1 MSKTTKISKKNK
13 TRKTTS
19 FLVIAFT
26 LFGLLVPSS
35 IQTATANNKEPR
47 KIVTGWIPYYSID
60 RVLPR
65 VRKLTP
71 SIPTGV
77 NQPALC
83 DSSQYGPAE
92 NAAIENSYL
101 FRNKDLMKEVL
112 PFWFS
117 LKSPTL
123 IRNDYTTGNPS
134 WPMADTVCLM
144 RRAGMQIIP
153 TMTDGTAKLVLA
165 GYLANPTTRT
175 TIVNSI
181 VNLVNVNGFDGIDLD
196 YEGFA
201 FVDGNTTWTR
211 TAPLWV
217 AFIKELSVAMRANKK
232 ILSVT
237 TPYLYDPSERQ
248 KGYFVYAWADIASSI
263 DRLRIM
269 TYDFNV
275 AKPGPNAPISWVDK
289 TIRYAISIMPA
300 SKVYVGLPGYGRDW
314 ITAVQGKCP
323 VSAPPGLKAG
333 AKAATFLMVNA
344 ERKAVI
350 DNAIPVFDASV
361 SEATYSYTQTYNG
374 LTADGAST
382 SCSVNRTVWYQN
394 SRSYAERMALVSKYR
409 LGGAALWTL
418 GMEDQM
424 ATTEMRNAA
433 LAMAPDVVVSTMNL
447 SGLNQGSVFYAD
459 QFTVNGLFTLK
470 DKSPIAGLPVSVEIN
485 RGGTWTKVAEL
496 LTDATGAITVP
507 LVLANSVGIRL
518 TSLGT
523 WERTESITPEQL
535 VAVKSKILIDRPN
548 SVSRSSTFTVRAQL
562 LPQVAGKSAVLQKF
576 VNGKW
581 QNVGTP
587 LTSDTSGVF
596 SFNSVENSRGIL
608 TLRVQVGTDVTSET
622 FAIII
627 R

>member
-1 MSKTTKISKKNK
+1 MSKTNKLSKKNK
-13 TRKTTS
+13 SSKTTS
-19 FLVIAFT
+19 FFVVLIT
-26 LFGLLVPSS
+26 LFGLLAPSS

-507 LVLANSVGIRL
+507 LVLANSAGIRL

-608 TLRVQVGTDVTSET
+608 TLRVQVGTDITSET

>member
-1 MSKTTKISKKNK
+1 MSKTSKKSKKNK
-13 TRKTTS
+13 TTSLLVVITTLLS
-19 FLVIAFT
+19 
-26 LFGLLVPSS
+26 LLVPSAVH
-35 IQTATANNKEPR
+35 TASASNKEPR

-77 NQPALC
+77 NQPAVC
-83 DSSQYGPAE
+83 DSSQYGPTE
-92 NAAIENSYL
+92 NAAIESSYL

-123 IRNDYTTGNPS
+123 IRNDYITGNPS
-134 WPMADTVCLM
+134 WPMADTVCLL
-144 RRAGMQIIP
+144 RRAGMQVIP

-217 AFIKELSVAMRANKK
+217 AFIKELSVALRANKK

-237 TPYLYDPSERQ
+237 TPYLYDPSEKQ

-289 TIRYAISIMPA
+289 TLRYAISIMPS

-333 AKAATFLMVNA
+333 AKASTFLMVNA

-350 DNAIPVFDASV
+350 DNAIPVFDATV
-361 SEATYSYTQTYNG
+361 SEATYSYVQTYNG

-382 SCSVNRTVWYQN
+382 TCNVSRTVWYQN

-418 GMEDQM
+418 GMEDQLS
-424 ATTEMRNAA
+424 TTEMRNAA
-433 LAMAPDVVVSTMNL
+433 LAMAPDTVVSSMSL
-447 SGLNQGSVFYAD
+447 SGVTQGSVFYAD
-459 QFTVNGLFTLK
+459 QFNVSGLFTLK
-470 DKSPIAGLPVSVEIN
+470 DKSPIVGLPVALEIN
-485 RGGTWTKVAEL
+485 RAGVWTKVAEL
-496 LTDATGAITVP
+496 VTDTNGSVNAPIT
-507 LVLANSVGIRL
+507 LASSAGIRL
-518 TSLGT
+518 TTLAT
-523 WERTESITPEQL
+523 WERTDSITPEQI
-535 VAVKSKILIDRPN
+535 VTVKSKILIDRPN
-548 SVSRSSTFTVRAQL
+548 SASRAASFTIKAQL
-562 LPQVAGKSAVLQKF
+562 LPQVLGKSAILQKSI
-576 VNGKW
+576 NGKW
-581 QNVGTP
+581 QNVGTAV
-587 LTSDTSGVF
+587 TSDATGAFTF
-596 SFNSVENSRGIL
+596 STVENNRGIL
-608 TLRVQVGTDVTSET
+608 TMRVQVGTELTSET

>member
-1 MSKTTKISKKNK
+1 MSKISKKDKSNK
-13 TRKTTS
+13 ATSLLVVLTTLLG
-19 FLVIAFT
+19 LV
-26 LFGLLVPSS
+26 VPSS
-35 IQTATANNKEPR
+35 IYTATANNKEPR

-77 NQPALC
+77 NQTAVC
-83 DSSQYGPAE
+83 DSSQYGPTE

-101 FRNKDLMKEVL
+101 FKNKDLMKEVL

-123 IRNDYTTGNPS
+123 IRNDYNTGNPS

-201 FVDGNTTWTR
+201 FVDGSSTWTR

-217 AFIKELSVAMRANKK
+217 AFIKELSVALRAKGK
-232 ILSVT
+232 LLSVT
-237 TPYLYDPSERQ
+237 TPYLYDPRERQ
-248 KGYFVYAWADIASSI
+248 KGYFVYAWADIATSI

-289 TIRYAISIMPA
+289 TIRYAISIMPS
-300 SKVYVGLPGYGRDW
+300 SKVYLGLPGYGRDW

-344 ERKAVI
+344 ERKAAI
-350 DNAIPVFDASV
+350 DNATPVFDATV

-382 SCSVNRTVWYQN
+382 SCTVNRTVWYQN

-424 ATTEMRNAA
+424 STNEMRNAA
-433 LAMAPDVVVSTMNL
+433 LAMAPDTVVSTMTL
-447 SGLNQGSVFYAD
+447 TGVNQGSIFYAD
-459 QFTVNGLFTLK
+459 QFTVSGLFTLK
-470 DKSPIAGLPVSVEIN
+470 DKSPIAGLPVSIEIN
-485 RGGTWTKVAEL
+485 RGGVWTKVAEL
-496 LTDATGAITVP
+496 ATDVNGVMTAPMT
-507 LVLANSVGIRL
+507 LASSAGIRL
-518 TSLGT
+518 TTLAT

-548 SVSRSSTFTVRAQL
+548 SAPRATSFTVKAQL
-562 LPQVAGKSAVLQKF
+562 LPQALGKSAVLQKY

-581 QNVGTP
+581 QNIGTP
-587 LTSDTSGVF
+587 IASDASGVF
-596 SFNSVENSRGIL
+596 TFSSIENNRGIVSM
-608 TLRVQVGTDVTSET
+608 RVQVGTEVTSET

>member
-1 MSKTTKISKKNK
+1 MSKKSKTTSLILLL
-13 TRKTTS
+13 TTLLG
-19 FLVIAFT
+19 LV
-26 LFGLLVPSS
+26 VPSAVN
-35 IQTATANNKEPR
+35 TASANNKEPR

-71 SIPTGV
+71 AISTGV
-77 NQPALC
+77 NQPAVC
-83 DSSQYGPAE
+83 DSSQYGPTE
-92 NAAIENSYL
+92 NAAIEGSYL
-101 FRNKDLMKEVL
+101 FKNKDLMKEVL

-123 IRNDYTTGNPS
+123 IRNDYTSGNPS

-165 GYLANPTTRT
+165 GYLANQTTRT

-181 VNLVNVNGFDGIDLD
+181 VNLVNANGFDGIDLD

-201 FVDGNTTWTR
+201 FVDGNTTWTK

-217 AFIKELSVAMRANKK
+217 AFIKELSIALRANKK

-237 TPYLYDPSERQ
+237 TPYLYDPSEKQ

-269 TYDFNV
+269 TYDYSV
-275 AKPGPNAPISWVDK
+275 AKPGPNAPITWVDK
-289 TIRYAISIMPA
+289 TVRYAISVMPS

-314 ITAVQGKCP
+314 ITAVQGTCP

-350 DNAIPVFDASV
+350 DNAIPKFDESV

-374 LTADGAST
+374 LTASGAST
-382 SCSVNRTVWYQN
+382 SCNVSRTVWYQN

-418 GMEDQM
+418 GMEDEM
-424 ATTEMRNAA
+424 STAEMRNAA

-447 SGLNQGSVFYAD
+447 SGVNQGSIFYAD
-459 QFTVNGLFTLK
+459 PFTVNGLFTLK
-470 DKSPIAGLPVSVEIN
+470 DKSPIAGLPVALEIN
-485 RGGTWTKVAEL
+485 RDGIWTKIAEL
-496 LTDATGAITVP
+496 VTDGNGVITTP
-507 LVLANSVGIRL
+507 ITLASSAGIRL
-518 TSLGT
+518 TTLAT
-523 WERTESITPEQL
+523 WERTDSVTPEQV
-535 VAVKSKILIDRPN
+535 VAVKSKLLIDRPN
-548 SVSRSSTFTVRAQL
+548 SVSRSATFMIKAQL
-562 LPQVAGKSAVLQKF
+562 LPQVSGKSAVLQKNI
-576 VNGKW
+576 NGKW
-581 QNVGTP
+581 QNVGIP
-587 LTSDTSGVF
+587 IVSDASGVLLF
-596 SFNSVENSRGIL
+596 SSAENNRGIL
-608 TLRVQVGTDVTSET
+608 TLRVQVGTEITSET

>member
-1 MSKTTKISKKNK
+1 MSKKSKTTSLLLLL
-13 TRKTTS
+13 TTLLG
-19 FLVIAFT
+19 LV
-26 LFGLLVPSS
+26 VPSAVN
-35 IQTATANNKEPR
+35 TASANNKEPR

-71 SIPTGV
+71 AISTGV
-77 NQPALC
+77 NQPAVC
-83 DSSQYGPAE
+83 DSSQYGPTE
-92 NAAIENSYL
+92 NAAIEGSYL
-101 FRNKDLMKEVL
+101 FKNKDLMKEVL

-123 IRNDYTTGNPS
+123 IRNDYTSGNPS

-165 GYLANPTTRT
+165 GYLANQTTRT

-181 VNLVNVNGFDGIDLD
+181 VNLVNANGFDGIDLD

-201 FVDGNTTWTR
+201 FVDGNTTWTK

-217 AFIKELSVAMRANKK
+217 AFIKELSIALRANKK

-237 TPYLYDPSERQ
+237 TPYLYDPSEKQ

-269 TYDFNV
+269 TYDYSV
-275 AKPGPNAPISWVDK
+275 AKPGPNAPITWVDK
-289 TIRYAISIMPA
+289 TVRYAISVMPS

-314 ITAVQGKCP
+314 ITAVQGTCP

-350 DNAIPVFDASV
+350 DNAIPKFDESV

-374 LTADGAST
+374 LTASGAST
-382 SCSVNRTVWYQN
+382 SCNVSRTVWYQN

-418 GMEDQM
+418 GMEDEM
-424 ATTEMRNAA
+424 STTEMRNAA

-447 SGLNQGSVFYAD
+447 SGVNQGSIFYAD
-459 QFTVNGLFTLK
+459 PFTVNGLFTLK
-470 DKSPIAGLPVSVEIN
+470 DKSPITGLPVALEIN
-485 RGGTWTKVAEL
+485 RGGVWTKVADL
-496 LTDATGAITVP
+496 VTDGNGAITAP
-507 LVLANSVGIRL
+507 ITLASSAGIRL
-518 TSLGT
+518 TTLAT
-523 WERTESITPEQL
+523 WERTESVTPEQI
-535 VAVKSKILIDRPN
+535 VAVKSKLLIDRPN
-548 SVSRSSTFTVRAQL
+548 SVSRSATFTIKAQL
-562 LPQVAGKSAVLQKF
+562 LPQVSGKSAVLQKNI
-576 VNGKW
+576 NGKW
-581 QNVGTP
+581 QNVGIP
-587 LTSDTSGVF
+587 IVSDASGVLLF
-596 SFNSVENSRGIL
+596 SSAENNRGIL
-608 TLRVQVGTDVTSET
+608 TLRVQVGTEITSET

>member
-1 MSKTTKISKKNK
+1 MSKISSKNRSK
-13 TRKTTS
+13 KTTS
-19 FLVIAFT
+19 LLVVLTI
-26 LFGLLVPSS
+26 LIGLVVPSS
-35 IQTATANNKEPR
+35 IHSATANNKEPR
-47 KIVTGWIPYYSID
+47 KIVTGWIPYYAID

-77 NQPALC
+77 NQPAVC
-83 DSSQYGPAE
+83 DSSQYGPTE

-117 LKSPTL
+117 LKSPTV
-123 IRNDYTTGNPS
+123 IRNDYATGNPS

-144 RRAGMQIIP
+144 RRAGLQIIP

-217 AFIKELSVAMRANKK
+217 AFIKELSVAMRANEK

-289 TIRYAISIMPA
+289 TIRYAISIMPS

-333 AKAATFLMVNA
+333 SKAATFLMVNA
-344 ERKAVI
+344 ERKAAI
-350 DNAIPVFDASV
+350 DNASPVFDAVV

-374 LTADGAST
+374 LTAGGAST
-382 SCSVNRTVWYQN
+382 SCTVSRTVWYQN

-424 ATTEMRNAA
+424 ATDEMRSAA
-433 LAMAPDVVVSTMNL
+433 LTMAPDVVISTMNL
-447 SGLNQGSVFYAD
+447 SGINQGSIAYAD

-470 DKSPIAGLPVSVEIN
+470 DKSPVADLPVSVEIN

-496 LTDATGAITVP
+496 ITDVNGAITAP
-507 LVLANSVGIRL
+507 MTLASSAGIRL
-518 TSLGT
+518 TTLAT
-523 WERTESITPEQL
+523 WERTESITSEQL
-535 VAVKSKILIDRPN
+535 VKVNSKILIDRPN
-548 SVSRSSTFTVRAQL
+548 SASRASTFTVTAQL

-581 QNVGTP
+581 QNVGTAIP
-587 LTSDTSGVF
+587 SDASGVF
-596 SFNSVENSRGIL
+596 SFNSIENNRGIV

>member
-1 MSKTTKISKKNK
+1 MSKISKKDKSNK
-13 TRKTTS
+13 ATS
-19 FLVIAFT
+19 LLVILIT
-26 LFGLLVPSS
+26 LLGLVVPSS
-35 IQTATANNKEPR
+35 IYTATASNKEPR

-77 NQPALC
+77 NQTAVC
-83 DSSQYGPAE
+83 DSSQYGPTE

-101 FRNKDLMKEVL
+101 FKNKDLMKEVL

-123 IRNDYTTGNPS
+123 IRNDYNTGNPS

-201 FVDGNTTWTR
+201 FVDGSSTWTR

-217 AFIKELSVAMRANKK
+217 AFIKELSVALRAKGK
-232 ILSVT
+232 LLSVT
-237 TPYLYDPSERQ
+237 TPYLYDPRERQ
-248 KGYFVYAWADIASSI
+248 KGYFVYAWADIATSI

-289 TIRYAISIMPA
+289 TIRYAISIMPS
-300 SKVYVGLPGYGRDW
+300 SKVYLGLPGYGRDW

-344 ERKAVI
+344 ERKAAI
-350 DNAIPVFDASV
+350 DNATPVFDATV

-424 ATTEMRNAA
+424 STNEMRNAA
-433 LAMAPDVVVSTMNL
+433 LAMAPDTVVSTMTL
-447 SGLNQGSVFYAD
+447 TGVNQGSIFYAD
-459 QFTVNGLFTLK
+459 QFTVSGLFTLK
-470 DKSPIAGLPVSVEIN
+470 DKSPIAGLPVSIEIN
-485 RGGTWTKVAEL
+485 RGGVWAKVAEL
-496 LTDATGAITVP
+496 VTDVNGVITAP
-507 LVLANSVGIRL
+507 MTLASSAGIRL
-518 TSLGT
+518 TTLAT

-548 SVSRSSTFTVRAQL
+548 SAPRATSFTVKAQL
-562 LPQVAGKSAVLQKF
+562 LPQALGKSAVLQKY

-581 QNVGTP
+581 QNIGTP
-587 LTSDTSGVF
+587 ITSDASGVF
-596 SFNSVENSRGIL
+596 TFSSIENNRGIVSM
-608 TLRVQVGTDVTSET
+608 RVQVGTEVTSET

>member
-26 LFGLLVPSS
+26 LFGLLIPSS

-507 LVLANSVGIRL
+507 LVLANSAGIRL

>member
-1 MSKTTKISKKNK
+1 MSKISKKNK
-13 TRKTTS
+13 KSKATS
-19 FLVIAFT
+19 
-26 LFGLLVPSS
+26 LLVVITTLLGLVVPSAVH
-35 IQTATANNKEPR
+35 TASANNKEPR

-77 NQPALC
+77 NQPAVC
-83 DSSQYGPAE
+83 DASQYGPTE
-92 NAAIENSYL
+92 NAAIESSYL

-123 IRNDYTTGNPS
+123 IRNDYNTGNPS

-181 VNLVNVNGFDGIDLD
+181 VNLVNINGFDGIDLD

-201 FVDGNTTWTR
+201 FVDGNSTWTR

-237 TPYLYDPSERQ
+237 TPYVYDPSERQ

-289 TIRYAISIMPA
+289 TIRYAISIMPS

-333 AKAATFLMVNA
+333 AKASTFLMVNA

-350 DNAIPVFDASV
+350 DNAIPIFDATV
-361 SEATYSYTQTYNG
+361 SEATYSYVQTYNG

-382 SCSVNRTVWYQN
+382 SCNVSRTVWYQN

-418 GMEDQM
+418 GMEDQLS
-424 ATTEMRNAA
+424 TTEMRNAA
-433 LAMAPDVVVSTMNL
+433 LAMAPDTVVSTMNL
-447 SGLNQGSVFYAD
+447 SGVTQGSIFYAD
-459 QFTVNGLFTLK
+459 QFTVSGLFTLK
-470 DKSPIAGLPVSVEIN
+470 DKSPIVGLLVALEIN
-485 RGGTWTKVAEL
+485 RGGVWTKVAEL
-496 LTDATGAITVP
+496 VTDANGSVNAPIT
-507 LVLANSVGIRL
+507 LASSAGIRL
-518 TSLGT
+518 TTLAT
-523 WERTESITPEQL
+523 WERTESITPEQV
-535 VAVKSKILIDRPN
+535 VAVKSKLLIDRPN
-548 SVSRSSTFTVRAQL
+548 SASRAVAFTIKAQL
-562 LPQVAGKSAVLQKF
+562 LPQVLGKSAILQKSI
-576 VNGKW
+576 NGKW
-581 QNVGTP
+581 QNVGVAVA
-587 LTSDTSGVF
+587 SDANGLFTF
-596 SFNSVENSRGIL
+596 STIENNRGIQ
-608 TLRVQVGTDVTSET
+608 TMRVQIGTEITSET

>member
-1 MSKTTKISKKNK
+1 MSKTSKKNK
-13 TRKTTS
+13 KIKITS
-19 FLVIAFT
+19 LLVVIST
-26 LFGLLVPSS
+26 LFGLVVPSAVH
-35 IQTATANNKEPR
+35 TALASNKEPR

-71 SIPTGV
+71 SVPTGI
-77 NQPALC
+77 NQPAVC
-83 DSSQYGPAE
+83 DSSQYGPTE
-92 NAAIENSYL
+92 NAAIESSYL

-123 IRNDYTTGNPS
+123 IRNDYNTGNPS

-175 TIVNSI
+175 TLVKSI
-181 VNLVNVNGFDGIDLD
+181 VDLVNINGFDGIDLD

-201 FVDGNTTWTR
+201 FVDGNSTWTR

-217 AFIKELSVAMRANKK
+217 AFIKELSIALRANKK

-237 TPYLYDPSERQ
+237 TPYLYDPSEKQ

-275 AKPGPNAPISWVDK
+275 AKPGPNAPIAWVDK
-289 TIRYAISIMPA
+289 TIRYAISIMPS

-344 ERKAVI
+344 ERKAAI
-350 DNAIPVFDASV
+350 DNAIPVFDATV

-382 SCSVNRTVWYQN
+382 TCNVSRTVWYQN
-394 SRSYAERMALVSKYR
+394 ARSYAERMAIVAKYR
-409 LGGAALWTL
+409 LGGAVLWTL
-418 GMEDQM
+418 GMEDQL

-433 LAMAPDVVVSTMNL
+433 LAMAPDTVVSTMNL
-447 SGLNQGSVFYAD
+447 SGVTQGSIFYAD
-459 QFTVNGLFTLK
+459 QFTVSGLFTLK
-470 DKSPIAGLPVSVEIN
+470 DKSPIIGLPVALEIN
-485 RGGTWTKVAEL
+485 RGGVWTKVAEL
-496 LTDATGAITVP
+496 VTDANGSVNAPIT
-507 LVLANSVGIRL
+507 LASSAGIRL
-518 TSLGT
+518 TTLAT

-535 VAVKSKILIDRPN
+535 VTVKSKLIIDRPN
-548 SVSRSSTFTVRAQL
+548 SASRTESFTIKAQL
-562 LPQVAGKSAVLQKF
+562 LPQVAGKSAVLQKY
-576 VNGKW
+576 VSGKW
-581 QNVGTP
+581 QNVGAP
-587 LTSDTSGVF
+587 ILSDASGVITF
-596 SFNSVENSRGIL
+596 SSVENNRGIL
-608 TLRVQVGTDVTSET
+608 TLRVQVGTEVTSET

>member
-26 LFGLLVPSS
+26 LFGLLIPSS

-71 SIPTGV
+71 SIPSGV

-175 TIVNSI
+175 SIVNSI

-507 LVLANSVGIRL
+507 LVLANSAGIRL

-587 LTSDTSGVF
+587 LTSDASGVF

-608 TLRVQVGTDVTSET
+608 TLRVQVGTDITSET

>member
-1 MSKTTKISKKNK
+1 MSKTNRLSKTNK
-13 TRKTTS
+13 SRKTTS
-19 FLVIAFT
+19 FLVVLIT
-26 LFGLLVPSS
+26 LFGLVVPSS
-35 IQTATANNKEPR
+35 VHTATANNKEPR

-77 NQPALC
+77 NQQAVC
-83 DSSQYGPAE
+83 DSSQYGPTE

-237 TPYLYDPSERQ
+237 TPYLYDPTERQ

-289 TIRYAISIMPA
+289 TIRYAISIMPS

-344 ERKAVI
+344 ERKAAI
-350 DNAIPVFDASV
+350 DNAVPVFDTTV

-382 SCSVNRTVWYQN
+382 SCTVNRTVWYQN

-424 ATTEMRNAA
+424 STTEMRNAA
-433 LAMAPDVVVSTMNL
+433 LAMAPDVVVSTMTL
-447 SGLNQGSVFYAD
+447 SGVSEGSIGYAD

-470 DKSPIAGLPVSVEIN
+470 DKSPIVGLPVSVEIN
-485 RGGTWTKVAEL
+485 RGGIWTKVAEL
-496 LTDATGAITVP
+496 FTDATGAITTP
-507 LVLANSVGIRL
+507 MVLANSAGIRL
-518 TSLGT
+518 TTIAT

-548 SVSRSSTFTVRAQL
+548 SVARTSAFTIKAQL
-562 LPQVAGKSAVLQKF
+562 LPQVAGKSAVLQRF

-581 QNVGTP
+581 QNVGP
-587 LTSDTSGVF
+587 AVNSDASGVI
-596 SFNSVENSRGIL
+596 SFNSVENNRGIL
-608 TLRVQVGTDVTSET
+608 TLRIQVGTDVTSEI

>member
-1 MSKTTKISKKNK
+1 
-13 TRKTTS
+13 
-19 FLVIAFT
+19 
-26 LFGLLVPSS
+26 
-35 IQTATANNKEPR
+35 
-47 KIVTGWIPYYSID
+47 
-60 RVLPR
+60 
-65 VRKLTP
+65 
-71 SIPTGV
+71 
-77 NQPALC
+77 
-83 DSSQYGPAE
+83 
-92 NAAIENSYL
+92 
-101 FRNKDLMKEVL
+101 
-112 PFWFS
+112 
-117 LKSPTL
+117 
-123 IRNDYTTGNPS
+123 
-134 WPMADTVCLM
+134 M

-237 TPYLYDPSERQ
+237 TPYLYDPTERQ

-289 TIRYAISIMPA
+289 TIRYAISIMPS

-344 ERKAVI
+344 ERKAAI
-350 DNAIPVFDASV
+350 DNAVPVFDTTV

-382 SCSVNRTVWYQN
+382 SCTVNRTVWYQN

-424 ATTEMRNAA
+424 STTEMRNAA
-433 LAMAPDVVVSTMNL
+433 LAMAPDVVVSTMTL
-447 SGLNQGSVFYAD
+447 SGVSEGSIGYAD

-470 DKSPIAGLPVSVEIN
+470 DKSPIVGLPVSVEIN
-485 RGGTWTKVAEL
+485 RGGIWTKVAEL
-496 LTDATGAITVP
+496 FTDATGAITTP
-507 LVLANSVGIRL
+507 MVLANSAGIRL
-518 TSLGT
+518 TTIAT

-548 SVSRSSTFTVRAQL
+548 SVARTSAFTIKAQL
-562 LPQVAGKSAVLQKF
+562 LPQVAGKSAVLQRF

-581 QNVGTP
+581 QNVGP
-587 LTSDTSGVF
+587 AVNSDASGVI
-596 SFNSVENSRGIL
+596 SFNSVENNRGIL
-608 TLRVQVGTDVTSET
+608 TLRIQVGTDVTSEI

>member
-1 MSKTTKISKKNK
+1 MSKASKNKKSKTTS
-13 TRKTTS
+13 
-19 FLVIAFT
+19 LLVVIAT
-26 LFGLLVPSS
+26 LFGLIVPNAVH
-35 IQTATANNKEPR
+35 TASASNKEPR

-77 NQPALC
+77 NQPAVC
-83 DSSQYGPAE
+83 DSSQYGPTE
-92 NAAIENSYL
+92 NAAIESSYL

-123 IRNDYTTGNPS
+123 IRNDYNTGNPS

-153 TMTDGTAKLVLA
+153 SMTDGTAKLVLA

-201 FVDGNTTWTR
+201 FVDGSSTWTR

-217 AFIKELSVAMRANKK
+217 AFIKELSTALRANKK

-237 TPYLYDPSERQ
+237 TPYLYDPNERQ

-289 TIRYAISIMPA
+289 TIRYAISIMPS

-333 AKAATFLMVNA
+333 AKASTFLMVNA
-344 ERKAVI
+344 ERKAAI
-350 DNAIPVFDASV
+350 DNAIPVFDTAV

-374 LTADGAST
+374 STADGAST
-382 SCSVNRTVWYQN
+382 SCTVSRTVWYQN
-394 SRSYAERMALVSKYR
+394 ARSYAERMALVSKYR

-418 GMEDQM
+418 GMEDQL

-447 SGLNQGSVFYAD
+447 SGVTQGSIFYAD
-459 QFTVNGLFTLK
+459 QFTVSGLFTLK
-470 DKSPIAGLPVSVEIN
+470 DKSPIVGLPVALEIN
-485 RGGTWTKVAEL
+485 RGGVWTKVAEL
-496 LTDATGAITVP
+496 ITDANGSINAPIT
-507 LVLANSVGIRL
+507 LASSAGIRL
-518 TSLGT
+518 TTLAT
-523 WERTESITPEQL
+523 WERTESITAEQV
-535 VAVKSKILIDRPN
+535 VAVKSKLLIDRPN
-548 SVSRSSTFTVRAQL
+548 SASRAVAFMVKAQL
-562 LPQVAGKSAVLQKF
+562 LPQVLGKSALLQKNI
-576 VNGKW
+576 NGKW
-581 QNVGTP
+581 QNVGTSVA
-587 LTSDTSGVF
+587 SDANGVF
-596 SFNSVENSRGIL
+596 TFSTTENNRGIQ
-608 TLRVQVGTDVTSET
+608 TMRVQVGTEITSEI

>member
-26 LFGLLVPSS
+26 LFGLLIPSS

-507 LVLANSVGIRL
+507 LVLANSAGIRL

-608 TLRVQVGTDVTSET
+608 TLRVQVGTDITSET

>member
-1 MSKTTKISKKNK
+1 MSKTSKKNK
-13 TRKTTS
+13 KSRATS
-19 FLVIAFT
+19 
-26 LFGLLVPSS
+26 LLVVITTLLGLVVPSAVH
-35 IQTATANNKEPR
+35 TASASNKEPR

-71 SIPTGV
+71 SIPTVV
-77 NQPALC
+77 NQPAVC
-83 DSSQYGPAE
+83 DSSQYGPTE
-92 NAAIENSYL
+92 NAAIESSYL

-123 IRNDYTTGNPS
+123 IRNDYNTGNPS
-134 WPMADTVCLM
+134 WPMADTVCLL
-144 RRAGMQIIP
+144 RRAGMQVIP

-217 AFIKELSVAMRANKK
+217 AFIKELSVALRANKK

-289 TIRYAISIMPA
+289 TIRYAISIMPS

-333 AKAATFLMVNA
+333 AKASTFLMVNA

-350 DNAIPVFDASV
+350 DNAIPVFDATV

-382 SCSVNRTVWYQN
+382 TCNVSRTVWYQN
-394 SRSYAERMALVSKYR
+394 ARSYAERMALVSKYR

-418 GMEDQM
+418 GMEDQLS
-424 ATTEMRNAA
+424 TTEMRNAA
-433 LAMAPDVVVSTMNL
+433 LAMAPDTVVSTMNL
-447 SGLNQGSVFYAD
+447 SGVTQGSIFYAD
-459 QFTVNGLFTLK
+459 QFTVSGLFTLK
-470 DKSPIAGLPVSVEIN
+470 DKSPIVGLPVALEIN
-485 RGGTWTKVAEL
+485 RGGVWTKVAEL
-496 LTDATGAITVP
+496 VTDANGSINAPIT
-507 LVLANSVGIRL
+507 LASSAGIRL
-518 TSLGT
+518 TTLAT
-523 WERTESITPEQL
+523 WERTDSITPEQV

-548 SVSRSSTFTVRAQL
+548 SASRAASFTIKAQL
-562 LPQVAGKSAVLQKF
+562 LPQVLGKSAVLQKNI
-576 VNGKW
+576 NGKW
-581 QNVGTP
+581 QNVGTAVA
-587 LTSDTSGVF
+587 SDANGAFTF
-596 SFNSVENSRGIL
+596 STIENNRGIQ
-608 TLRVQVGTDVTSET
+608 TMRVQVGTELTSET

>member
-1 MSKTTKISKKNK
+1 MSKTSKKNK
-13 TRKTTS
+13 KSRATS
-19 FLVIAFT
+19 
-26 LFGLLVPSS
+26 LLVVITTLLGLVVPSAVH
-35 IQTATANNKEPR
+35 TASASNKEPR

-71 SIPTGV
+71 SIPTVV
-77 NQPALC
+77 NQPAVC
-83 DSSQYGPAE
+83 DSSQYGPTE
-92 NAAIENSYL
+92 NAAIESSYL

-123 IRNDYTTGNPS
+123 IRNDYNTGNPS
-134 WPMADTVCLM
+134 WPMADTVCLL
-144 RRAGMQIIP
+144 RRAGMQVIP

-217 AFIKELSVAMRANKK
+217 AFIKELSVALRANKK

-248 KGYFVYAWADIASSI
+248 KGYFVYSWADIASSI

-289 TIRYAISIMPA
+289 TIRYAISIMPS

-333 AKAATFLMVNA
+333 AKASTFLMVNA
-344 ERKAVI
+344 ERKTVI
-350 DNAIPVFDASV
+350 DNAIPVFDATV

-382 SCSVNRTVWYQN
+382 TCNVSRTVWYQN
-394 SRSYAERMALVSKYR
+394 ARSYAERMALVSKYR

-418 GMEDQM
+418 GMEDQLS
-424 ATTEMRNAA
+424 TTEMRNAA
-433 LAMAPDVVVSTMNL
+433 LAMAPDTVVSTMNL
-447 SGLNQGSVFYAD
+447 SGVTQGSINYAD
-459 QFTVNGLFTLK
+459 QFTVSGLFTLK
-470 DKSPIAGLPVSVEIN
+470 DKSPIVGLPVALEIN
-485 RGGTWTKVAEL
+485 RGGVWTKVAEL
-496 LTDATGAITVP
+496 VTDGNGSVNAPIT
-507 LVLANSVGIRL
+507 LASSAGIRL
-518 TSLGT
+518 TTLAT
-523 WERTESITPEQL
+523 WERTESITPEQV
-535 VAVKSKILIDRPN
+535 VAVKSKLLIDRPN
-548 SVSRSSTFTVRAQL
+548 SASRAVAFTIKAQL
-562 LPQVAGKSAVLQKF
+562 LPQVLGKSAILQKSI
-576 VNGKW
+576 NGKW
-581 QNVGTP
+581 QNVGVAVA
-587 LTSDTSGVF
+587 SDANGLFTF
-596 SFNSVENSRGIL
+596 SAVENNRGIQ
-608 TLRVQVGTDVTSET
+608 TMRVQVGSEVTSET

>member
-1 MSKTTKISKKNK
+1 MSKISKKDKSNK
-13 TRKTTS
+13 ATS
-19 FLVIAFT
+19 LLVVLIT
-26 LFGLLVPSS
+26 LLGLVVPSS
-35 IQTATANNKEPR
+35 IYTASASNKEPR

-77 NQPALC
+77 NQTAVC
-83 DSSQYGPAE
+83 DSSQYGPTE

-101 FRNKDLMKEVL
+101 FKNKDLMKEVL

-123 IRNDYTTGNPS
+123 IRNDYNTGNPS

-201 FVDGNTTWTR
+201 FVDGSSTWTR

-217 AFIKELSVAMRANKK
+217 AFIKELSVALRAKGK
-232 ILSVT
+232 LLSVT
-237 TPYLYDPSERQ
+237 TPYLYDPRERQ
-248 KGYFVYAWADIASSI
+248 KGYFVYAWADIATSI

-289 TIRYAISIMPA
+289 TIRYAISIMPS
-300 SKVYVGLPGYGRDW
+300 SKVYLGLPGYGRDW

-344 ERKAVI
+344 ERKAAI
-350 DNAIPVFDASV
+350 DNATPVFDATV

-424 ATTEMRNAA
+424 STNEMRNAA
-433 LAMAPDVVVSTMNL
+433 LAMAPDTVVSTMTL
-447 SGLNQGSVFYAD
+447 TGVNQGSIFYAD
-459 QFTVNGLFTLK
+459 QFTVSGLFTLK
-470 DKSPIAGLPVSVEIN
+470 DKSPITGLPVSIEIN
-485 RGGTWTKVAEL
+485 RGGVWAKVAEL
-496 LTDATGAITVP
+496 VTDVNGVITAP
-507 LVLANSVGIRL
+507 MTLASSAGIRL
-518 TSLGT
+518 TTLAT

-548 SVSRSSTFTVRAQL
+548 SAPRATSFTVKAQL
-562 LPQVAGKSAVLQKF
+562 LPQALGKSAVLQKY

-581 QNVGTP
+581 QNIGTP
-587 LTSDTSGVF
+587 ITSDASGVF
-596 SFNSVENSRGIL
+596 TFSSIENNRGIVSM
-608 TLRVQVGTDVTSET
+608 RVQVGTEVTSET

>member
-1 MSKTTKISKKNK
+1 MSNTSKKYRMSKTG
-13 TRKTTS
+13 KTTS
-19 FLVIAFT
+19 LVVVLVT
-26 LFGLLVPSS
+26 LFGLLIPSS
-35 IQTATANNKEPR
+35 IHTATANNKEPR

-77 NQPALC
+77 NQPAVC
-83 DSSQYGPAE
+83 DSSQYGPTE
-92 NAAIENSYL
+92 NAAIESSYL

-165 GYLANPTTRT
+165 GYLANPTTRS

-201 FVDGNTTWTR
+201 FVDGNATWTR

-217 AFIKELSVAMRANKK
+217 AFIKELSVAMRTNKK

-275 AKPGPNAPISWVDK
+275 AKPGPNAPITWVDK

-361 SEATYSYTQTYNG
+361 SEATYSYIQTYNG

-382 SCSVNRTVWYQN
+382 SCTVNRTVWYQN
-394 SRSYAERMALVSKYR
+394 SRSYAERMGLVSKYR

-418 GMEDQM
+418 GMEDQLS
-424 ATTEMRNAA
+424 TTEMRNAA

-447 SGLNQGSVFYAD
+447 TGVNQGSIGYAD
-459 QFTVNGLFTLK
+459 QFSVNGLFTLK

-485 RGGTWTKVAEL
+485 RGGTWTKVAEV
-496 LTDATGAITVP
+496 LTDVTGAVTVP
-507 LVLANSVGIRL
+507 LVLANSAGIRL
-518 TSLGT
+518 TTLGT
-523 WERTESITPEQL
+523 WERTESITPEQS

-548 SVSRSSTFTVRAQL
+548 SASRSSTFTVKAQL

-587 LTSDTSGVF
+587 LTSDTSGVL

-608 TLRVQVGTDVTSET
+608 TLRVQVGTDITSET

>member
-26 LFGLLVPSS
+26 LFGLLIPGS

-507 LVLANSVGIRL
+507 LVLANSAGIRL

>member
-13 TRKTTS
+13 VRKTTS
-19 FLVIAFT
+19 FLVIAIT

-548 SVSRSSTFTVRAQL
+548 SASRSSTFTVKAQL

-587 LTSDTSGVF
+587 LTSDASGVF

-608 TLRVQVGTDVTSET
+608 TLRVQVGTDITSET

>member
-1 MSKTTKISKKNK
+1 MSKISKKDKSNK
-13 TRKTTS
+13 AAS
-19 FLVIAFT
+19 FLVILIT
-26 LFGLLVPSS
+26 LLGLVVPSS
-35 IQTATANNKEPR
+35 IYTATASNKEPR

-77 NQPALC
+77 NQPAVC
-83 DSSQYGPAE
+83 DSSQYGPTE

-123 IRNDYTTGNPS
+123 IRNDYNTGNPS

-165 GYLANPTTRT
+165 GYLANPSTRT

-181 VNLVNVNGFDGIDLD
+181 VNLVSVNGFDGIDLD

-201 FVDGNTTWTR
+201 FVDGSSTWTR

-217 AFIKELSVAMRANKK
+217 AFIKELSVALRAKGK
-232 ILSVT
+232 LLSVT
-237 TPYLYDPSERQ
+237 TPYLYDPRERQ
-248 KGYFVYAWADIASSI
+248 KGYFVYAWADIATSI

-289 TIRYAISIMPA
+289 TIQYAISIMPS
-300 SKVYVGLPGYGRDW
+300 SKVYLGLPGYGRDW

-344 ERKAVI
+344 ERKAAI
-350 DNAIPVFDASV
+350 DNATPVFDATV

-382 SCSVNRTVWYQN
+382 SCTVNRTVWYQN

-424 ATTEMRNAA
+424 STNEMRNAA
-433 LAMAPDVVVSTMNL
+433 LAMAPDTVVSTMTL
-447 SGLNQGSVFYAD
+447 SGLNQGSIGYAD

-485 RGGTWTKVAEL
+485 RGGIWTKVAEL
-496 LTDATGAITVP
+496 VTDANGVITAP
-507 LVLANSVGIRL
+507 MVLANSAGIRL
-518 TSLGT
+518 TTLAT

-535 VAVKSKILIDRPN
+535 VAVKSKVLIDRPN
-548 SVSRSSTFTVRAQL
+548 SAPRATGFTVKAQL
-562 LPQVAGKSAVLQKF
+562 LPQVAGKSGVLQKY
-576 VNGKW
+576 VNGRW
-581 QNVGTP
+581 QNIGTP
-587 LTSDTSGVF
+587 ITSDASGVF
-596 SFNSVENSRGIL
+596 TFSSIENNRGIVSM
-608 TLRVQVGTDVTSET
+608 RVQVGTEVTSET

>member
-1 MSKTTKISKKNK
+1 MSKTSKKSKKNK
-13 TRKTTS
+13 TTSLLVVITT
-19 FLVIAFT
+19 L
-26 LFGLLVPSS
+26 LGLLVPSAVH
-35 IQTATANNKEPR
+35 TASASNKEPR

-77 NQPALC
+77 NQPAVC
-83 DSSQYGPAE
+83 DSSQYGPTE
-92 NAAIENSYL
+92 NAAIESSYL

-123 IRNDYTTGNPS
+123 IRNDYNTGNPS
-134 WPMADTVCLM
+134 WPMADTVCLL
-144 RRAGMQIIP
+144 RRAGMQVIP

-217 AFIKELSVAMRANKK
+217 AFIKELSVALRANKK

-237 TPYLYDPSERQ
+237 TPYLYDPSEKQ

-289 TIRYAISIMPA
+289 TLRYAISIMPS

-333 AKAATFLMVNA
+333 AKASTFLMVNA

-350 DNAIPVFDASV
+350 DNAIPVFDATV
-361 SEATYSYTQTYNG
+361 SEATYSYVQTYNG

-382 SCSVNRTVWYQN
+382 TCNVSRTVWYQN

-418 GMEDQM
+418 GMEDQLS
-424 ATTEMRNAA
+424 TTEMRNAA
-433 LAMAPDVVVSTMNL
+433 LAMAPDTVVSSMSL
-447 SGLNQGSVFYAD
+447 SGVTQGSVFYAD
-459 QFTVNGLFTLK
+459 QFNVSGLFTLK
-470 DKSPIAGLPVSVEIN
+470 DKSPIVGLPVALEIN
-485 RGGTWTKVAEL
+485 RGGVWTKVAEL
-496 LTDATGAITVP
+496 VTDTNGSVNAPIT
-507 LVLANSVGIRL
+507 LASSAGIRL
-518 TSLGT
+518 TTLAT
-523 WERTESITPEQL
+523 WERTDSITPEQI
-535 VAVKSKILIDRPN
+535 VTVKSKILIDRPN
-548 SVSRSSTFTVRAQL
+548 SASRAASFTIKAQL
-562 LPQVAGKSAVLQKF
+562 LPQVLGKSAILQKNT
-576 VNGKW
+576 NGKW
-581 QNVGTP
+581 QNVGTAV
-587 LTSDTSGVF
+587 TSDATGAFTF
-596 SFNSVENSRGIL
+596 STVENNRGIL
-608 TLRVQVGTDVTSET
+608 TMRVQVGTELTSET

>member
-1 MSKTTKISKKNK
+1 MSKTTKISKKYK
-13 TRKTTS
+13 ARKTTS
-19 FLVIAFT
+19 FLVIAIT

-459 QFTVNGLFTLK
+459 QFNVNGLFTLK

-507 LVLANSVGIRL
+507 LVLANSAGIRL
-518 TSLGT
+518 NSLGT

-548 SVSRSSTFTVRAQL
+548 SASRSSTFTVKAQL

-587 LTSDTSGVF
+587 LTSDASGVF

-608 TLRVQVGTDVTSET
+608 TLRVQVGTDITSET

>member
-1 MSKTTKISKKNK
+1 MSKKSKNK
-13 TRKTTS
+13 KSKITS
-19 FLVIAFT
+19 LLIVITT
-26 LFGLLVPSS
+26 LFGLIAPNAVH
-35 IQTATANNKEPR
+35 TASASNKEPR

-77 NQPALC
+77 NQPAVC

-92 NAAIENSYL
+92 NAAIESSYL
-101 FRNKDLMKEVL
+101 FRNKDLMKEVM

-123 IRNDYTTGNPS
+123 IRNDYNTGNPS

-153 TMTDGTAKLVLA
+153 SMTDGTAKLVLA

-181 VNLVNVNGFDGIDLD
+181 VNLVNSNGFDGIDLD

-201 FVDGNTTWTR
+201 FVDGSSTWTR

-217 AFIKELSVAMRANKK
+217 AFVKELSTALRANKK

-289 TIRYAISIMPA
+289 TVRYAISIMPS
-300 SKVYVGLPGYGRDW
+300 SKVYLGLPGYGRDW

-323 VSAPPGLKAG
+323 VSAPPGLRAG
-333 AKAATFLMVNA
+333 AKASTFLMVNA
-344 ERKAVI
+344 ERKAAI
-350 DNAIPVFDASV
+350 DNAIPVFDATV
-361 SEATYSYTQTYNG
+361 SEATYSYIQTYNG

-382 SCSVNRTVWYQN
+382 TCNVSRTVWYQN
-394 SRSYAERMALVSKYR
+394 ARSYAERMALVSKYR

-433 LAMAPDVVVSTMNL
+433 LAMAPDTVVSTMNL
-447 SGLNQGSVFYAD
+447 SGVTQGSIFYAD
-459 QFTVNGLFTLK
+459 QFTVSGLFTLK
-470 DKSPIAGLPVSVEIN
+470 DKSPIVALPVALEIN
-485 RGGTWTKVAEL
+485 RGGVWTKVAEL
-496 LTDATGAITVP
+496 FTDANGSINAPIT
-507 LVLANSVGIRL
+507 LASSAGIRL
-518 TSLGT
+518 TTLAT

-535 VAVKSKILIDRPN
+535 VTVKSKLLIDRPN
-548 SVSRSSTFTVRAQL
+548 SASRAIPFTIKAQL
-562 LPQVAGKSAVLQKF
+562 LPQVLGKSAVLQKSI
-576 VNGKW
+576 NGKW
-581 QNVGTP
+581 QNVGASVA
-587 LTSDTSGVF
+587 SDTNGVF
-596 SFNSVENSRGIL
+596 TFSAIENNRGIQ
-608 TLRVQVGTDVTSET
+608 TMRVQVGTEITSET